1 MFYVAKEPL
10 SQCQIE
16 ISVFRQNYLYKT
28 IEKVAAIDNA
38 FLVFSS
44 TLQEHHI
51 FVILPNILL
60 YFSVS
65 VVRSRYHKRNL
76 QGSEHF
82 SLVFQKHR
90 VGKTKMHQS
99 NDKKKVFSAYFCLY
113 YPEKT
118 LPL

>member
-1 MFYVAKEPL
+1 MNPL

-16 ISVFRQNYLYKT
+16 ITVFRQNYLYKT
-28 IEKVAAIDNA
+28 IKKVATIDNA

-65 VVRSRYHKRNL
+65 VVRFRYHKRNL
-76 QGSEHF
+76 
-82 SLVFQKHR
+82 
-90 VGKTKMHQS
+90 
-99 NDKKKVFSAYFCLY
+99 
-113 YPEKT
+113 
-118 LPL
+118 